1 MLKEIIRWR
10 EPFRAAGP
18 RPAGQVTAALAAH
31 LAQTR
36 FGMGERMVG
45 KLEGERLR
53 VWRKSVASFA
63 GDVVEFEGVV
73 RAEGG
78 GSVIEGFLQYKLA
91 AKIQFI
97 GLLAIGALL
106 ALAGALRYFA
116 GGEAEAR
123 AFGFGM
129 LVFVSTL
136 IWVYSSSR
144 MRGDQVRYLQARLE
158 GVVIS

>member
-1 MLKEIIRWR
+1 VLKEIIFWR
-10 EPFRAAGP
+10 SPFRTAGP
-18 RPAGQVTAALAAH
+18 RPATQVLAALGAH

-36 FGMGERMVG
+36 FGMGERMIG
-45 KLEGERLR
+45 KIEGERLR

-63 GDVVEFEGVV
+63 GDVVEFEGTV
-73 RAEGG
+73 RADDG
-78 GSVIEGFLQYKLA
+78 GSVIEGMMRYKLS
-91 AKIQFI
+91 AKVQFV

-116 GGEAEAR
+116 GGEAELR

-144 MRGDQVRYLQARLE
+144 MRGDQIRYLETKLE
-158 GVVIS
+158 GFVRP

>member
-1 MLKEIIRWR
+1 MLREIISWHA
-10 EPFRAAGP
+10 PFRASGP
-18 RPAGQVTAALAAH
+18 RPAAQVTAALGAY

-45 KLEGERLR
+45 KIEGERLR

-73 RAEGG
+73 RAQDG

-91 AKIQFI
+91 AKVQFI

-106 ALAGALRYFA
+106 ALAGAFRYFT

-136 IWVYSSSR
+136 IWVYSSNR
-144 MRGDQVRYLQARLE
+144 MKSDQVRYLQGRLE
-158 GVVIS
+158 GFVRS

>member
-1 MLKEIIRWR
+1 VLKDILLWR
-10 EPFRAAGP
+10 APLRIAGP
-18 RPAGQVTAALAAH
+18 RPVAQVTAALGAH

-36 FGMGERMVG
+36 FGVGERMVG
-45 KLEGERLR
+45 RLEGNRVR

-63 GDVVEFEGVV
+63 GDVVEFEGAVHV
-73 RAEGG
+73 EGS
-78 GSVIEGFLQYKLA
+78 GSIIEGTMQYKLA
-91 AKIQFI
+91 AKVQFV

-106 ALAGALRYFA
+106 ALAGTLRYFA

-129 LVFVSTL
+129 LIFVSTL

-144 MRGDQVRYLQARLE
+144 MRGDQVGYLERRLRE
-158 GVVIS
+158 FVAA

>member
-1 MLKEIIRWR
+1 MLKEIIFWR
-10 EPFRAAGP
+10 APFRAAGP
-18 RPAGQVTAALAAH
+18 RPATQVTAALGAY

-45 KLEGERLR
+45 KIEGERLR

-73 RAEGG
+73 RAEDG

-91 AKIQFI
+91 AKVQFI

-106 ALAGALRYFA
+106 ALAGAFRYFT

-136 IWVYSSSR
+136 IWVYSSNR
-144 MRGDQVRYLQARLE
+144 MKSDQVRYLEGRLE
-158 GVVIS
+158 GFVRS

>member
-1 MLKEIIRWR
+1 MLKEIILWR
-10 EPFRAAGP
+10 ASFRVAGP
-18 RPAGQVTAALAAH
+18 RPVGQVTAALAAH

-45 KLEGERLR
+45 KIEGERLR
-53 VWRKSVASFA
+53 VWRKSIASFA
-63 GDVVEFEGVV
+63 GDIVQFEGAV
-73 RAEGG
+73 RAENGG
-78 GSVIEGFLQYKLA
+78 TVIEGFLQYKLG
-91 AKIQFI
+91 AKVQFI

-106 ALAGALRYFA
+106 ALAGAFRYFA
-116 GGEAEAR
+116 GGEAEAH

-144 MRGDQVRYLQARLE
+144 MKGDQIRYLEGRLRE
-158 GVVIS
+158 FVAS